1 MGGIKTH
8 ISLLFLPLII
18 GNIIHMIVVKKDYLK
33 DLSIPISLKLF
44 GANKTLRGFIV
55 LPVLSGSLAYLNAL
69 VFDSSHITDSYALFL
84 GVGLGIAYMVFELP
98 NSYVKRKLGIAQGE
112 YSKSHKVLQLLIDKV
127 DSLLGVFVFYYF
139 ATSVPFITI
148 LVLFLAAF
156 LIHISL
162 SYLLV
167 VLKIKKSI

>member
-1 MGGIKTH
+1 
-8 ISLLFLPLII
+8 
-18 GNIIHMIVVKKDYLK
+18 
-33 DLSIPISLKLF
+33 
-44 GANKTLRGFIV
+44 
-55 LPVLSGSLAYLNAL
+55 
-69 VFDSSHITDSYALFL
+69 
-84 GVGLGIAYMVFELP
+84 MVFELP